1 MAALLHV
8 LNDLAQTGWDGL
20 SPIFAAVW
28 SKGVLATLAAVA
40 FVLWA
45 WKAS

>member
-1 MAALLHV
+1 MTTILQA
-8 LNDLAQTGWDGL
+8 LNDLAQAGWGGL
-20 SPIFAAVW
+20 GLIISAIWA
-28 SKGVLATLAAVA
+28 KGLVATLAAVA